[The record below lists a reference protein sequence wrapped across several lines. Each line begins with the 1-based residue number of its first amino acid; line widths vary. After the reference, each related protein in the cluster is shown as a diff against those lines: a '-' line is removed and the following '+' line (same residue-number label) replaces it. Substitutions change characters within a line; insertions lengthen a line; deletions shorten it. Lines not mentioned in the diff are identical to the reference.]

1 MWLGLGAAK
10 SASPLQL
17 VDKPLHFQGLP
28 VDRSIAFLSL
38 WDVKSISFS
47 IVFMSFIFNQSFNS
61 SQVIIVKV
69 FGDAK
74 SNHRLSSRYLL
85 R

>member
-1 MWLGLGAAK
+1 MPIKKFHIAK
-10 SASPLQL
+10 MPTNSDIRNNSTI
-17 VDKPLHFQGLP
+17 F
-28 VDRSIAFLSL
+28 
-38 WDVKSISFS
+38 
-47 IVFMSFIFNQSFNS
+47 FIFNQSFNS